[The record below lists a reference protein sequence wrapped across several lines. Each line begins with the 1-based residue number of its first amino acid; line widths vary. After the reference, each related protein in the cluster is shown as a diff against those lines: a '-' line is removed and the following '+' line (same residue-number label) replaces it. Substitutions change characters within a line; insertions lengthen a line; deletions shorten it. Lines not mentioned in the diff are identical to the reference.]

1 MCANCGSFGKK
12 KCSRCKGPSYCSK
25 ACQVQH
31 WKASHKAECKKRF
44 EPQPLPNCLAS
55 EDRTTALVEWRS
67 KHVLQPTPPCLE
79 TFVPLPPSPLLLPGC
94 ESDARHHNDSKCD
107 AMACILALVQAVPQ
121 LQSAMTGTCLGR
133 TLDEL
138 KSCVNFEEGKE
149 FDAAAARLGDGYD
162 FSMMLMSVFDVS
174 FPLVKVAP
182 TETNDCPVC
191 CKALDVVNNLLFSN
205 NTSQTTLQCG
215 HVLHTTCFRQM
226 IGAGITKC
234 PICQKEI
241 ELRVETRVRIPDSSC
256 PASPSFS
263 FTVKST
269 AGNNYGFSLTPPPGK
284 FAGDFMSTSLSLRL
298 DSGLIKS
305 PPQHSTSLNDV
316 LASTL
321 LDRRV
326 NGYQDVFTAPLQLDA
341 TAGCSVCGIDTFG
354 RVNLSNSYILSISSR
369 DFTDLEEGLVLG
381 TSKSCNGC
389 LQSSRFGGWRYTA
402 VGDNWFQSGEEDKW
416 DEIPDA
422 PWKRGFFLS
431 LPPIFPISIVRST
444 FKDFDFSEV
453 SFPVV
458 GLDLAPMLPCMPP
471 EGACTLYDLRFMA
484 KYQPING
491 FGKSSVSGTI
501 AVPVPEGRYMGYA
514 KATDEK
520 WYEYDVCN
528 ETRRAPAMDA
538 ARRISSKYAVSLV
551 YVRRDV
557 LEGAASEASRGG
569 GLGGGG
575 G

>member
-1 MCANCGSFGKK
+1 MESQSEA
-12 KCSRCKGPSYCSK
+12 
-25 ACQVQH
+25 QH

-94 ESDARHHNDSKCD
+94 ESDAAGVRHHNDSKCD

-121 LQSAMTGTCLGR
+121 LQSAMTGTRLGR

-138 KSCVNFEEGKE
+138 KSCVKFEEGKE

-162 FSMMLMSVFDVS
+162 FHMMLMSLFDVS

-191 CKALDVVNNLLFSN
+191 CEGLDVVSDLIRDLPKQSKIL
-205 NTSQTTLQCG
+205 TPLQCG
-215 HVLHTTCFRQM
+215 HVLHTMCFREM
-226 IGAGITKC
+226 IGAGVTKC

-241 ELRVETRVRIPDSSC
+241 MVRVETRVRIPASSC
-256 PASPSFS
+256 QASPSFD
-263 FTVKST
+263 FICEST
-269 AGNNYGFSLTPPPGK
+269 AGLYYTTVLKPPPGK
-284 FAGDFMSTSLSLRL
+284 CAGDFMTTSLGLSL
-298 DSGLIKS
+298 DSGLIKG
-305 PPQHSTSLNDV
+305 PPHSTSLNDV

-321 LDRRV
+321 RDRRV
-326 NGYQDVFTAPLQLDA
+326 KGYEHVCFAPVRLDA
-341 TAGCSVCGIDTFG
+341 MAGCSVCGIDTFG
-354 RVNLSNSYILSISSR
+354 RVIPSNSCMLTISSR
-369 DFTDLEEGLVLG
+369 TFTDLEEGLVHG
-381 TSKSCNGC
+381 IDTACNGC
-389 LQSSRFGGWRYTA
+389 IRGHRLDGWSYTA
-402 VGDNWFQSGEEDKW
+402 VGDNWFQSEKS
-416 DEIPDA
+416 EILNA
-422 PWKRGFFLS
+422 PWRRSFFLS
-431 LPPIFPISIVRST
+431 LPPFLPISIVRYS

-484 KYQPING
+484 KYG
-491 FGKSSVSGTI
+491 AVCLGKSSISGTI
-501 AVPVPEGRYMGYA
+501 AVPAPGGRYMGYA

-520 WYEYDVCN
+520 WYEYDVCS

-538 ARRISSKYAVSLV
+538 ARRISSKYAISLV

-557 LEGAASEASRGG
+557 LEGS
-569 GLGGGG
+569 
-575 G
+575 